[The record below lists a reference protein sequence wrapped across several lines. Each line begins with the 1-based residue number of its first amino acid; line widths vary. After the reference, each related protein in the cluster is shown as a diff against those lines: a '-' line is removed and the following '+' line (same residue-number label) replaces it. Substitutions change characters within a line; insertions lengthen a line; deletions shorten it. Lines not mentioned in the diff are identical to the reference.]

1 MQEGDSQYLI
11 DILMLLLATVV
22 IIPIFHKIRLGA
34 ILGYLAAGIVLGPW
48 GLGVITEVEDVRHL
62 AEFGVIFLLFILG
75 IELRP
80 DKLWEMRK
88 LVFGLGL
95 GQLLITAGLIYA
107 IALSFDLSHKTAVII
122 GFGLALSSTAFCL
135 QLLSERGGISTLM
148 GRMSVSVLLLQDIAV
163 VPLLAMVSYFASG
176 GANVTEPGMHM
187 LYPFLMI
194 IALLLVGRYLLNPVL
209 GRIVA
214 SGDPEVFMAVAVLLV
229 LGVAWLM
236 QWVGLSM
243 AMGAFLAGIMLAE
256 SHYRHQI
263 EADILP
269 FRGILLG
276 LFFMTV
282 GMEINFGLLWE
293 EFALIIGLTV
303 GLMLLKGVVVYL
315 LARLS
320 GAKNDVSL
328 QTATLLSQS
337 GEFGFVLFG
346 VAASSDVLDQDV
358 SHLLT
363 LVIALTM
370 ALTPFAVRGM
380 NNLLLRFAD
389 ISRDAEHDH
398 EQPEF
403 INDAQQHV
411 ILAGF
416 GRVGARIAALLS
428 VAGVKY
434 VGLDMRESRV
444 NDARSQGFP
453 VYFGDASKVKVLR
466 AAGADR
472 ASMIVVALDNPAQV
486 DQLVSQVRQT
496 YPDMPIHTRA
506 LDRKHCAELVVK
518 GATTVVSET
527 LETSLRLTEEVLLG
541 SGVSEAEVKS
551 VIDAFR
557 EDYYSN
563 VVQKVADNKVVL
575 GELRH

>member
-1 MQEGDSQYLI
+1 MQEVDSQYLI
-11 DILMLLLATVV
+11 DILMLLLATVI

-95 GQLLITAGLIYA
+95 GQLLITAGVIYA
-107 IALSFDLSHKTAVII
+107 IALSFDLSQKTAVII

-135 QLLSERGGISTLM
+135 QLLSEKGGISTLM

-163 VPLLAMVSYFASG
+163 VPLLALVSYFAGSG
-176 GANVTEPGMHM
+176 AEVTEPGMHM
-187 LYPFLMI
+187 LYPVLMI
-194 IALLLVGRYLLNPVL
+194 IALLLAGRYLLNPVL

-229 LGVAWLM
+229 LGVAWLT

-293 EFALIIGLTV
+293 KFALIISLTV
-303 GLMLLKGVVVYL
+303 GLMFLKGVIVYG
-315 LARLS
+315 LARLA

-346 VAASSDVLDQDV
+346 VAASSNVLSTDL

-370 ALTPFAVRGM
+370 ALTPFAVRSM
-380 NNLLLRFAD
+380 NSLLLYFAD
-389 ISRDAEHDH
+389 TRRDAENDYD
-398 EQPEF
+398 QPEF

-428 VAGVKY
+428 AADVNY
-434 VGLDMRESRV
+434 IGLDMREMRV
-444 NDARSQGFP
+444 RDARSQGFP

-472 ASMIVVALDNPAQV
+472 ASMIVVALDNPKQV
-486 DQLVSQVRQT
+486 DRLVAQVRQS

-506 LDRKHCAELVVK
+506 RDRQHCAELVVK
-518 GATTVVSET
+518 GATTVISET

-541 SGVSEAEVKS
+541 SGVSKTETES
-551 VIDAFR
+551 VINAFR
-557 EDYYSN
+557 EEYYSN

-575 GELRH
+575 GELHH

>member
-48 GLGVITEVEDVRHL
+48 ALGVITEVEDVRHL

-107 IALSFDLSHKTAVII
+107 IALSFDLPQKTAVII

-135 QLLSERGGISTLM
+135 QLLAERGGISTLM

-163 VPLLAMVSYFASG
+163 VPLLALVSYFAVG
-176 GANVTEPGMHM
+176 GAEVTEPGMHM

-194 IALLLVGRYLLNPVL
+194 VALLLAGRYLLNPVL

-229 LGVAWLM
+229 LGVAWM
-236 QWVGLSM
+236 TQWVGLSM

-293 EFALIIGLTV
+293 KFALIIGLTI
-303 GLMLLKGVVVYL
+303 GLMLLKGLVVYL

-346 VAASSDVLDQDV
+346 VAASTAVLDQDI

-380 NNLLLRFAD
+380 NMLLLRFAD
-389 ISRDAEHDH
+389 TKRDAEHDY

-428 VAGVKY
+428 VAGVNY
-434 VGLDMRESRV
+434 VGLDMREARV
-444 NDARSQGFP
+444 KDARSQGFP

-486 DQLVSQVRQT
+486 DRLVSQVRQS

-506 LDRKHCAELVVK
+506 LDRKHCAELVVQ

-563 VVQKVADNKVVL
+563 IVQKVADNKVVL

>member
-34 ILGYLAAGIVLGPW
+34 ILGYLAAGILLGPW

-107 IALSFDLSHKTAVII
+107 IALSFDLSPKTAVII

-135 QLLSERGGISTLM
+135 QLLAERGGISTLM

-163 VPLLAMVSYFASG
+163 VPLLAMVSYFAGG
-176 GANVTEPGMHM
+176 GADVTEPGMHM

-194 IALLLVGRYLLNPVL
+194 VALLLAGRYLLNPVL

-229 LGVAWLM
+229 LGVAWM
-236 QWVGLSM
+236 TQWVGLSM

-293 EFALIIGLTV
+293 EFTLIIGLTV
-303 GLMLLKGVVVYL
+303 GLMLLKGLVVYM

-346 VAASSDVLDQDV
+346 VAASSDVLDQNV
-358 SHLLT
+358 SHILT

-370 ALTPFAVRGM
+370 ALTPFAVRSM
-380 NNLLLRFAD
+380 NMLLLRFAD
-389 ISRDAEHDH
+389 TRRDAEHDH

-416 GRVGARIAALLS
+416 GRVGARIAALLT
-428 VAGVKY
+428 VAGVNY
-434 VGLDMRESRV
+434 VGLDMREARV

-486 DQLVSQVRQT
+486 DQLVAQVRQT

-506 LDRKHCAELVVK
+506 VDRKHCAELVVQ

-563 VVQKVADNKVVL
+563 IVQKVADNKVVL

>member
-1 MQEGDSQYLI
+1 MQEADSQYLI

-80 DKLWEMRK
+80 DKLWEMRR

-95 GQLLITAGLIYA
+95 GQLLITAAIIYA
-107 IALSFDLSHKTAVII
+107 IALGFGMSQKTAVII

-135 QLLSERGGISTLM
+135 QLLAEKGGISTLM

-163 VPLLAMVSYFASG
+163 VPLLALVSYFAGSG
-176 GANVTEPGMHM
+176 ADMTEPGMHM
-187 LYPFLMI
+187 VYPVLMI
-194 IALLLVGRYLLNPVL
+194 IALLIAGRYLLNPVL

-293 EFALIIGLTV
+293 KFAVIIGLTI
-303 GLMLLKGVVVYL
+303 GLMLLKGIIVYL
-315 LARLS
+315 LARLA
-320 GAKNDVSL
+320 GAKNSVSL

-346 VAASSDVLDQDV
+346 VAASSAVLAEDV

-380 NNLLLRFAD
+380 NILLLRFAD
-389 ISRDAEHDH
+389 TKRDAEHDH

-428 VAGVKY
+428 AAGVNY
-434 VGLDMRESRV
+434 IGLDMREARV
-444 NDARSQGFP
+444 KDARSQGFP

-472 ASMIVVALDNPAQV
+472 ASMIVVALDNPEQV
-486 DQLVSQVRQT
+486 DRLVAQVRQS
-496 YPDMPIHTRA
+496 YPEMPIHTRA
-506 LDRKHCAELVVK
+506 RDRKHCADLVVK

-541 SGVSEAEVKS
+541 SGVSEAETKT
-551 VIDAFR
+551 VINAFR

-575 GELRH
+575 GELKH